1 MSPGERAEP
10 RVSTAYFHREVHDLW
25 HANRTEQDSPGGIW
39 MEDETMK
46 FHGPFVFVAAATGL
60 LALAPPAWSGGDAA
74 KGKAIYEQRCMACH
88 GPQGRGDGPTGKV
101 LVPPAADFTSAASKK
116 KSDADLLKIIE
127 NGKPPTAMIA
137 WKGQLS
143 DQEIQNVLAYVK
155 TLRK

>member
-1 MSPGERAEP
+1 MKRTQTIAWG
-10 RVSTAYFHREVHDLW
+10 TAIAAGL
-25 HANRTEQDSPGGIW
+25 
-39 MEDETMK
+39 
-46 FHGPFVFVAAATGL
+46 FVWTPAAIAG
-60 LALAPPAWSGGDAA
+60 SGDAA
-74 KGKAIYEQRCMACH
+74 KGKAVYEQRCLACH
-88 GPQGRGDGPTGKV
+88 GPQGKGDGPTGKV

-143 DQEIQNVLAYVK
+143 DQDIQNVLAYVK